1 MGRKKGQFKVWSVN
15 SLYGDLVELI
25 SYNIIQWFSR
35 YSSSSMNI
43 PGKLL
48 EMPIFRP
55 YSRPAK
61 SETLKVEPRKRC
73 VESSTNVVSLGAL
86 GQAGRAGLKPGS
98 QTLSYLKLSAISSP
112 VFSVH
117 VVLASSPS
125 LFSQHQCLPSL
136 NSFTGNLC
144 NLNSSAASFYWII
157 ILPFFLDN
165 IPHLSVKPLE
175 KHPLS

>member
-1 MGRKKGQFKVWSVN
+1 M
-15 SLYGDLVELI
+15 I

-73 VESSTNVVSLGAL
+73 MESSTNVVSLGAL

-112 VFSVH
+112 VFS
-117 VVLASSPS
+117 LSYCPS
-125 LFSQHQCLPSL
+125 LFYHNLHSKKELRVPTVAQRGKNLTVSVRMWVRSLASLSWLRIWRCLELWCRPAAAALHQPQP
-136 NSFTGNLC
+136 GNVHMLKV
-144 NLNSSAASFYWII
+144 W
-157 ILPFFLDN
+157 P
-165 IPHLSVKPLE
+165 
-175 KHPLS
+175 